1 MGKKIYIINA
11 NYYEEISDRLV
22 GGAINFLN
30 KNDIGYEIVNV
41 PGALEIPTVINLIHN
56 KINTNTFDIG
66 FIAVGCVI
74 RGETSHYDIVVNESA
89 SGINQLSISKN
100 IIITNSI
107 LTVENNKQ
115 ALDRSLNDTTNK
127 GYHAAY
133 ACNLLLDIK
142 NGKF

>member
-1 MGKKIYIINA
+1 MTKKIYIINA

-22 GGAINFLN
+22 GGAKIFLN
-30 KNDIGYEIVNV
+30 KNDIDFEIVNV
-41 PGALEIPTVINLIHN
+41 AGALEIPTVINLIN
-56 KINTNTFDIG
+56 DKINADKVDIG
-66 FIAVGCVI
+66 FIAIGCVI

-89 SGINQLSISKN
+89 SGITQLSFSNN

-107 LTVENNKQ
+107 LTVENKKQ
-115 ALDRSLNDTTNK
+115 ALDRSLNDTTKK

-133 ACNLLLDIK
+133 ACNLLIDIK

>member
-1 MGKKIYIINA
+1 MTKKIYIINA

-30 KNDIGYEIVNV
+30 ENDISHEIVNV
-41 PGALEIPTVINLIHN
+41 PGALEIPTVINLIHD
-56 KINTNTFDIG
+56 KVNTKTVDIG

-74 RGETSHYDIVVNESA
+74 RGETSHYDTVVNESA
-89 SGINQLSISKN
+89 SGITQLSIINN